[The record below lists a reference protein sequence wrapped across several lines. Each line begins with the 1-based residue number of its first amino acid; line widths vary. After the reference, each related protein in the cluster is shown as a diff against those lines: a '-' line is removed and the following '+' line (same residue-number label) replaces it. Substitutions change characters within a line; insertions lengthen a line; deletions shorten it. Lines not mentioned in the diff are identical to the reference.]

1 MSGLGILALCVFSA
15 FIGFCAGAIVARGKV
30 DL

>member
-1 MSGLGILALCVFSA
+1 MSPLGILALCVFCA
-15 FIGFCAGAIVARGKV
+15 FVGFCAGAIVARVEV